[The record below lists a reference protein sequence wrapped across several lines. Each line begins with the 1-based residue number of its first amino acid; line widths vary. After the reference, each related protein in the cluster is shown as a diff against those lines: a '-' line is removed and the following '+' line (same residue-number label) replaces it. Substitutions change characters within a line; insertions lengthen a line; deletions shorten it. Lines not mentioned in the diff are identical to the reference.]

1 MDRTIPTV
9 VRENARRSPDS
20 TATISQGR
28 TSTWGELDVAS
39 NRVANGLRNLGL
51 EQGARVA
58 FLGKNSDR
66 WFEILFGTGKAGAVL
81 VSVNWRLAA
90 PELQFLLED
99 SESQILFVDGEF
111 APTVESIRAQL
122 PLLLQIVVIDS

>member
-81 VSVNWRLAA
+81 VSVNWRVAA
-90 PELQFLLED
+90 PQPQFLLA
-99 SESQILFVDGEF
+99 ESQIHILFLDRGF
-111 APTVESIRAQL
+111 SPTLQSIPPQ
-122 PLLLQIVVIDS
+122 